1 MGQEIQA
8 EARERDS
15 MLTNIR
21 RWGLDQSHRL
31 QDSDTEQEQAVIV
44 WNSLKA
50 EGWRRKK
57 EVYTHLSWGF

>member
-21 RWGLDQSHRL
+21 RWGLDESHRL

-44 WNSLKA
+44 
-50 EGWRRKK
+50 
-57 EVYTHLSWGF
+57 